1 MELAHDLGGRR
12 GFGEVVVEAEEP
24 VFREPWERTARALV
38 YAAVVTMES
47 PSTSAFRWAIE
58 RMQPE
63 HYLQSSYYEHWLTA
77 AATMAVESGAVS
89 LEELEERAGG
99 HFPLSRA
106 DEATPVRPEPAGH
119 RFAVGDAVRVRQ
131 WQSPGHHRCPAYVRG
146 KAGTVVAV
154 QGSFSLPDVEAHAT
168 DRVVE
173 ALYTVGFAATDLFA
187 EASPSD
193 RVNVG
198 LWDSYLEAP

>member
-1 MELAHDLGGRR
+1 VELAHDLGGRQ
-12 GFGEVVVEAEEP
+12 GFGRVEVEP
-24 VFREPWERTARALV
+24 DEPAFHEPWERTARALV
-38 YAAVVTMES
+38 YASVMTMAN

-58 RMQPE
+58 RMDPE

-89 LEELEERAGG
+89 VEELEERAGG
-99 HFPLSRA
+99 RYPLSRA
-106 DEATPVRPEPAGH
+106 DDATPLRLEPAGH

-131 WQSPGHHRCPAYVRG
+131 WQSPGHYRCPAYVRG
-146 KAGTVVAV
+146 KVGEVVSV
-154 QGSFSLPDVEAHAT
+154 QGAFSLPDVEAHST
-168 DRVVE
+168 ERVVE

-198 LWDSYLEAP
+198 LWDSYLEVP